1 MTKKT
6 WTFLTCFMLVSL
18 PCLLLSASSYA
29 ANSLGGRMEDVN
41 KELQSFMS
49 MALYGGILIGVV
61 FVIIGIMK
69 MVKGDRGGEGGIS
82 KAIIYLVA
90 GALLIAVPT
99 VLELTSG
106 SLTGSEK
113 AWQGQIKVDG
123 GGGIR

>member
-1 MTKKT
+1 MKLFNKCKAA
-6 WTFLTCFMLVSL
+6 LIA
-18 PCLLLSASSYA
+18 CLFAIAAMPMHAMAASQT
-29 ANSLGGRMEDVN
+29 LGGRMQDVN

-69 MVKGDRGGEGGIS
+69 MVKGDRGGEGGIG

-90 GALLIAVPT
+90 GALLIAIPT

-106 SLTGSEK
+106 SLTG
-113 AWQGQIKVDG
+113 GQEMWKGNVDG
-123 GGGIR
+123 KIK